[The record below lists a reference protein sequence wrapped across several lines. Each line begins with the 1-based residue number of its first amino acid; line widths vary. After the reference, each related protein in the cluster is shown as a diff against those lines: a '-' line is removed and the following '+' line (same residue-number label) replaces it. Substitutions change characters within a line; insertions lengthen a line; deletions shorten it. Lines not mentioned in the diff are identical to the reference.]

1 MATELDVSQAD
12 AQAAAIEA
20 AVPPLAVRV
29 DQLMNAWRCCWTS
42 RRTLHARLETLAPIP
57 GGPVRVPVGLPSEL
71 AERRP
76 DIRQAQARLHA
87 AVAAIG
93 VAEGDFYPRITL
105 SGNIGLQALQLGKL
119 DTDRAGIF
127 GVGPAL
133 QIPLRGRQAARPA
146 AAARGAG
153 PRQRWH
159 SRKPCSAPG
168 TMSTTP

>member
-1 MATELDVSQAD
+1 M
-12 AQAAAIEA
+12 
-20 AVPPLAVRV
+20 PPLAVRV
-29 DQLMNAWRCCWTS
+29 DQLMNALALLLDQPPHA
-42 RRTLHARLETLAPIP
+42 LHARLETLAPIP

-133 QIPLRGRQAARPA
+133 QIPSSRAAGCAAGCGCARRRPK
-146 AAARGAG
+146 
-153 PRQRWH
+153 RQRWH